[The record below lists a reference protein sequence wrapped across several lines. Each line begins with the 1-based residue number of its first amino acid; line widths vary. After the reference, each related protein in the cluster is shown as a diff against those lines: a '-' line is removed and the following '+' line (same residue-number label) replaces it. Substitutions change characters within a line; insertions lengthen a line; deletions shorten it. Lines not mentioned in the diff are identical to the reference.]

1 MAKERT
7 YTSHSVF
14 DGDEVSYTEGNDM
27 ERLRE
32 IESEAVKTESGKLGL
47 AGLMAMG
54 AAAGLIA
61 TSTLSAIYSFEFWE
75 VLHSLFLVIGM
86 ASAIYG
92 TIKTIRTLR
101 GKTLNMPSLEVLRKN
116 ISQAQPN
123 VNIGGYNRNQ
133 AQTQTQNRNVNTQTS
148 SSPTLRRSRKHRV
161 FAGVAGGL
169 AEYMGVSPIL
179 TRIAFLISI
188 PATSFFSVFI
198 YLLLALVLPKNYDE
212 WRTRNK

>member
-7 YTSHSVF
+7 YTSNSVF
-14 DGDEVSYTEGNDM
+14 DGEDTSYLGGNDM
-27 ERLRE
+27 EHLRE

-54 AAAGLIA
+54 AAAGLIT
-61 TSTLSAIYSFEFWE
+61 TSMLSAMYSFEFWD
-75 VLHSLFLVIGM
+75 VLHGTFLVIGM

-116 ISQAQPN
+116 VAQAQPN
-123 VNIGGYNRNQ
+123 VNVGGYNRNQ
-133 AQTQTQNRNVNTQTS
+133 TQAQNRNVNTKTS
-148 SSPTLRRSRKHRV
+148 ASPTLRRSRKQRV

-169 AEYMGVSPIL
+169 AEYMGISPVL
-179 TRIAFLISI
+179 VRIAFLISI
-188 PATSFFSVFI
+188 GVTTGFGLFI

-212 WRTRNK
+212 WRRRNE

>member
-7 YTSHSVF
+7 YTSNSVF
-14 DGDEVSYTEGNDM
+14 DGEEVSYTGGNDM

-32 IESEAVKTESGKLGL
+32 IESETVKTESGKIGL
-47 AGLMAMG
+47 AGLMAIG
-54 AAAGLIA
+54 AAVGLIA
-61 TSTLSAIYSFEFWE
+61 TSTLSAIYSFELWE
-75 VLHSLFLVIGM
+75 VLQGLFLVIGM

-92 TIKTIRTLR
+92 TIKTVRTLR

-116 ISQAQPN
+116 VAQAQPN
-123 VNIGGYNRNQ
+123 VNIGGYNRTQ
-133 AQTQTQNRNVNTQTS
+133 AQTQNRNVNTQTS
-148 SSPTLRRSRKHRV
+148 ASPTLRRSRRHRV

-169 AEYMGVSPIL
+169 AEYMGVSPVL
-179 TRIAFLISI
+179 VRIAFLISI
-188 PATSFFSVFI
+188 GVTTGFGLFV